1 MSLESKPKATAVEQ
15 NGLNVIPEGDR
26 HGTARAQFWP
36 WAASNVSLFG
46 VSFAAFI
53 LGFGL
58 SFVQALIASVVGII
72 FSFALVGLVALA
84 GKRGSAPT
92 MVLSRAIFGVRGN
105 AIPTFVSYLLL
116 VGWETVLVALGVLAT
131 NTVFA
136 ELGWSSADDPLVKV
150 GAFVVIVSVV
160 ITSGVF
166 GYRFIMKI
174 QKWIT
179 LASLVL
185 TLAFIALTASSIDFN
200 AVAKFPAAVD
210 PVTLIAGVVFAAT
223 GFGLGWVNSGADYS
237 RYLPRNTSGK
247 SIFGWTTFG
256 ASIAPVILMIYGL
269 LLATS
274 NPKVFE
280 KIGADPIG
288 ALTLA
293 LPKSA
298 NWFLIPYLLVVL
310 LGFMGGAILDIYSS
324 GLALLTLG
332 LKLPRPAAAA
342 IDGVLM
348 AAGTVYFVFFAS
360 NFFWPFQAFLYL
372 LGVPIAAWTGIFIA
386 DLAMRRKNYDSSAL
400 YSVWG
405 RYHAVNMNSVLV
417 LIISTVIGFG
427 FVSSPDRSI
436 TWTDW
441 EGYFY
446 SALHITADNSAW
458 YYSNVGILIAVL
470 LGFLGQLVFGR
481 AAVRRQEN

>member
-1 MSLESKPKATAVEQ
+1 MSPEVKTTAVEQ
-15 NGLNVIPEGDR
+15 HGLNVIPEADR

-58 SFVQALIASVVGII
+58 SFWQAMIAAVIGIV
-72 FSFALVGLVALA
+72 FSFSLVGLVALA

-150 GAFVVIVSVV
+150 GAFVVIVTVV
-160 ITSGVF
+160 IVSGVF

-179 LASLVL
+179 LASIVL
-185 TLAFIALTASSIDFN
+185 TVVFIALTVPGIDLN
-200 AVAKFPAAVD
+200 EIAKFPAATN
-210 PVTLIAGVVFAAT
+210 PVTLVAGVVFAAT

-237 RYLPRNTSGK
+237 RYLPRATSGK

-256 ASIAPVILMIYGL
+256 ASIAPIILIIYGL

-274 NPKVFE
+274 NPKVLE
-280 KIGADPIG
+280 KIGVDPIG

-293 LPKSA
+293 LPASA
-298 NWFLIPYLLVVL
+298 NWFLVPYLLVVL

-386 DLAMRRKNYDSSAL
+386 DLMMRRKNYDESAL
-400 YSVWG
+400 YSIWG
-405 RYHAVNMNSVLV
+405 RYHSVNFAAIFVMLV
-417 LIISTVIGFG
+417 ATVVGFG
-427 FVSSPDRSI
+427 FVASPDMSI
-436 TWTDW
+436 AWTQW

-446 SALHITADNSAW
+446 KALRMTPDNSAW
-458 YYSNVGILIAVL
+458 YYSNVGILLAVAI
-470 LGFLGQLVFGR
+470 GFLGQLLLGR
-481 AAVRRQEN
+481 GAVKRQEN

>member
-1 MSLESKPKATAVEQ
+1 
-15 NGLNVIPEGDR
+15 
-26 HGTARAQFWP
+26 
-36 WAASNVSLFG
+36 
-46 VSFAAFI
+46 
-53 LGFGL
+53 
-58 SFVQALIASVVGII
+58 
-72 FSFALVGLVALA
+72 
-84 GKRGSAPT
+84 
-92 MVLSRAIFGVRGN
+92 
-105 AIPTFVSYLLL
+105 
-116 VGWETVLVALGVLAT
+116 
-131 NTVFA
+131 
-136 ELGWSSADDPLVKV
+136 
-150 GAFVVIVSVV
+150 
-160 ITSGVF
+160 
-166 GYRFIMKI
+166 
-174 QKWIT
+174 
-179 LASLVL
+179 
-185 TLAFIALTASSIDFN
+185 
-200 AVAKFPAAVD
+200 
-210 PVTLIAGVVFAAT
+210 
-223 GFGLGWVNSGADYS
+223 
-237 RYLPRNTSGK
+237 
-247 SIFGWTTFG
+247 
-256 ASIAPVILMIYGL
+256 MIYGL